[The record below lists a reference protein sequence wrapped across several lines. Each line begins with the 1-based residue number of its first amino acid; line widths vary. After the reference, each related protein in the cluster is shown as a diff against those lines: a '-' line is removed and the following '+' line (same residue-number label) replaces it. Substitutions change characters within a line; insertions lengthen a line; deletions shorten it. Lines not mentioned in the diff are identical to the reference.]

1 MNRDEMIEQIEDFSG
16 EWDFIVIGGGATGAG
31 VALEA
36 ASRGYRTLLLE
47 QSDFGKGTSSRS
59 TKLIHG
65 GVRYL
70 QQGNISLVLEALK
83 ERAVLAKN
91 APHLVHNLSFI
102 VPNYDW
108 WEGPFYGIGLKL
120 YDLLAGRAGFG
131 KSKFLSREK
140 TIEMIPNIETK
151 GLDGGIIYHDG
162 QFDDAR
168 MVINILQTAEE
179 QGATVVNYMPVISLL
194 KKSDLVSGVIARDEE
209 SGKEYE
215 IKGKVVVNAC
225 GPFTDSIRKMD
236 DPQIRP
242 IIQPSQGTHI
252 VLNRDFLAGD
262 SAIMVPHTSDGRVIF
277 AIPWNN
283 RVLLGTTDTKI
294 EKVELE
300 PRPREDEIEFLLNQI
315 SPYLSRDPKKEDI
328 LSAFTGIRPLVA
340 EEDESNTASLSR
352 EHTISISRSG
362 LVTIAGGK
370 WTTYRKMAQDTVD
383 QAALI
388 AGLTTRPSVS
398 ENLNIHG
405 YYHYSE
411 KFSELAH
418 YGSDALQI
426 QKMIEDEPKLGKR
439 LCEDPLIYVA
449 EVIYAAQFE
458 MARTVEDI
466 LSRRTRL
473 LLLDVKKS
481 IELAPEIAAILAKT
495 IGKSRKWQKQQI
507 ADFTTLAQNYL
518 VI

>member
-1 MNRDEMIEQIEDFSG
+1 MNRAEMIEKIEDFSG
-16 EWDFIVIGGGATGAG
+16 EWDFVVIGGGATGAG

-36 ASRGYRTLLLE
+36 ASRGYKTLLLE
-47 QSDFGKGTSSRS
+47 QNDFGKGTSSRS
-59 TKLIHG
+59 TKLVHG

-83 ERAVLAKN
+83 ERGILAKN

-140 TIEMIPNIETK
+140 TIETIPNIETK
-151 GLDGGIIYHDG
+151 GLDGGVIYHDG

-168 MVINILQTAEE
+168 LVINILQTAEE
-179 QGATVVNYMPVISLL
+179 QGATVVNYMPVISLH
-194 KKSDLVSGVIARDEE
+194 KKNSLISGVIARDDEK
-209 SGKEYE
+209 GKEYK
-215 IKGKVVVNAC
+215 IRAKVVVNAC
-225 GPFTDSIRKMD
+225 GPFSDGIRKMD
-236 DPQIRP
+236 DPTCRP

-252 VLNRDFLAGD
+252 VLDRDFLAGD

-294 EKVELE
+294 ENVELE

-328 LSAFTGIRPLVA
+328 LSVFTGIRPLVA

-370 WTTYRKMAQDTVD
+370 WTTYRKMAQRRIL
-383 QAALI
+383 LI
-388 AGLTTRPSVS
+388 
-398 ENLNIHG
+398 
-405 YYHYSE
+405 
-411 KFSELAH
+411 
-418 YGSDALQI
+418 
-426 QKMIEDEPKLGKR
+426 
-439 LCEDPLIYVA
+439 
-449 EVIYAAQFE
+449 
-458 MARTVEDI
+458 
-466 LSRRTRL
+466 RL
-473 LLLDVKKS
+473 LLSPV
-481 IELAPEIAAILAKT
+481 
-495 IGKSRKWQKQQI
+495 SRQ
-507 ADFTTLAQNYL
+507 DLL
-518 VI
+518 